1 MQLRLPHRDLEIF
14 ASLNRCPLTA
24 KQLLKL
30 SETFALPFTD
40 ERRTRERMYLL
51 ATSGRVR
58 RWPYATAGR
67 GAPNYYKLSRLGY
80 RLLCGDEAP
89 PPSKRAFNRVA
100 VSLQHHTLALAEF
113 IVHTAVLAHRAGIRF
128 DGFCRENS
136 VRLDAGDDSVFP
148 DCAFQLLPSDGREFS
163 FFVELDNSTE
173 RIHTEKDV
181 ESWQR
186 KLQVY
191 HRFQR
196 RCGRRF
202 RVLIVTTRSQQRLD
216 HLLEAAAEVLQNSS
230 RSLFYGIHLDDFLV
244 LTDGLQSAC
253 FRDHHGRDQAL
264 VPAARKTEQR
274 SSAIV
279 AVPAPC

>member
-1 MQLRLPHRDLEIF
+1 MELRLPHRDLEIF
-14 ASLNRCPLTA
+14 TALNRCPLTA
-24 KQLLKL
+24 RQLFKL

-40 ERRTRERMYLL
+40 EHRVRERLLLL

-80 RLLCGDEAP
+80 RLLCGDEAS
-89 PPSKRAFNRVA
+89 PPSKRAFSRVGI
-100 VSLQHHTLALAEF
+100 SRQHHTRALADF
-113 IVHTAVLAHRAGIRF
+113 IVHTAVLAHRAGICF

-136 VRLDAGDDSVFP
+136 VRLAAGDDSVFP
-148 DCAFQLLPSDGREFS
+148 DCAFQLLPGDGREFS

-186 KLQVY
+186 KLRVY
-191 HRFQR
+191 DRFQR

-202 RVLIVTTRSQQRLD
+202 RVLIVTTRSQLRLD
-216 HLLEAAAEVLQNSS
+216 HLLAAAAEVLQNDS
-230 RSLFYGIHLDDFLV
+230 RSLFYGIHLDDFLR
-244 LTDGLQSAC
+244 LTDGLRSAC
-253 FRDHHGRDQAL
+253 FRDHNGRGQAL
-264 VPAARKTEQR
+264 VPGTLKNDQAP
-274 SSAIV
+274 SAIV
-279 AVPAPC
+279 TVPAPC